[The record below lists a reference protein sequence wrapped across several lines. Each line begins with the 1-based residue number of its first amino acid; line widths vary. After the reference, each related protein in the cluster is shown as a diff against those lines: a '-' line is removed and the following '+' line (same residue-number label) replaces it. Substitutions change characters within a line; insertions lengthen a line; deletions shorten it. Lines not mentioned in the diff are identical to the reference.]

1 MPDKKERNDPR
12 TAQPS
17 PYTGSMSGSV
27 ADAGGEAAHLA
38 GGEGDA
44 YPTGPG
50 AESGVLQGMMTNPE
64 VEDAAMGEDGI
75 LGDQTMGAA
84 EIPMPANADAAEVE
98 QRGIAREPMDET
110 SGGESHG

>member
-1 MPDKKERNDPR
+1 VPDEKERNDPR

-17 PYTGSMSGSV
+17 PYTGSTSGSV
-27 ADAGGEAAHLA
+27 ADAGGAVAHLA

-64 VEDAAMGEDGI
+64 VEDAAMGADGT
-75 LGDQTMGAA
+75 LGEQTMSAA

-98 QRGIAREPMDET
+98 RQGIARKPMDET
-110 SGGESHG
+110 NGGESHG